1 MSVQKRVKKAELALK
16 VIDEQDISIA
26 LQLVRDIGQYQN
38 VIYHLAYRT
47 NSPTDMPFLKSTYP
61 HAWLGRYLEKQY
73 HDIDPVILTGF
84 KMDTPFFW
92 SGLMTDSLS
101 LDAFFNDAFAHG
113 AGRTGF
119 SIPLTDKSQRKAMFS
134 VTTNLGDADWRRKI
148 ESERHTLEQIG
159 DILHRKA
166 ILHVYGSEEGPAL
179 SPREIESL
187 YWTAKGKDCPTVA
200 EILGIS
206 EFTVRD
212 YLKTA
217 RLKLGCHTIAQAIF
231 EATKRRLITF

>member
-1 MSVQKRVKKAELALK
+1 MSIQKGAFRAELALK
-16 VIDEQDISIA
+16 VIDEQDISVA
-26 LQLVRDIGQYQN
+26 LELIRDIGQYQH
-38 VIYHLAYRT
+38 VVFHLAFRT

-61 HAWLGRYLEKQY
+61 HSWLGRYLEKQY
-73 HDIDPVILTGF
+73 HDIDPVILQGF
-84 KMDTPFFW
+84 KKDQPFFW
-92 SGLMTDSLS
+92 SD
-101 LDAFFNDAFAHG
+101 LDLNANIHGKFFADAFACG

-119 SIPLTDKSQRKAMFS
+119 SVPVVDKNQRKAMFS
-134 VTTNLGDADWRRKI
+134 VTTNLDEDSWRKKI
-148 ESERHTLEQIG
+148 ASEAQTLEKVA

-166 ILHVYGSEEGPAL
+166 IKAVYGTEEGPAL
-179 SPREIESL
+179 SPRETESL
-187 YWTAKGKDCPTVA
+187 YWTAKGKDCATVA

-217 RLKLGCHTIAQAIF
+217 RLKLGCHTIAQTIY

>member
-16 VIDEQDISIA
+16 VIDEQDISVA
-26 LQLVRDIGQYQN
+26 LELVRDIGQYQN

-84 KMDTPFFW
+84 KMDNPFFW
-92 SGLMTDSLS
+92 SDLMADSPS
-101 LDAFFNDAFAHG
+101 LDAFFKDAFQHG

-119 SIPLTDKSQRKAMFS
+119 SIPLSDKSQRKAMFS
-134 VTTNLGDADWRRKI
+134 VTSNLEDTDWRRKI
-148 ESERHTLEQIG
+148 ASERRTLEQIG

-166 ILHVYGSEEGPAL
+166 IMHVYGAEEGPAL
-179 SPREIESL
+179 SPREIETL